1 MALFKQKTLWTGAI
15 AVFVVL
21 SVFGAAMMGSVLGA
35 KPKELPVALV
45 LQDQA
50 VTLPNGKSLNVGAMV
65 KEKLLANKELPIAWN
80 LVKTESEA
88 EKGLDQQEYYG
99 AFVLPA
105 DLSAGIALLMSDD
118 PKPATVR
125 ILVNEGMNV
134 QASTAVKQ
142 VLDQIARG
150 ISAELSQQVLTMASQ
165 SSDVNVIPVGMAKA
179 LLAPFQVQEQ
189 TVHPIGTN
197 NASGNAPGML
207 TQIMWIGSLVVSLI
221 LMLASQKALAS
232 GGSRFAVLLTQAF
245 TGLAV
250 VILASGFLVWM
261 AKSWYGMSLA
271 DVSGTWFTL
280 MLGGA
285 AFFLLQS
292 ALLSW
297 LGMPAMPILVLL
309 MFFSLPVVN
318 IAPEFLPQTTHDW
331 LYVWTPFRFVAGELR
346 NSMYFADVPVSSHS
360 NITVL
365 WCITAVSL
373 VVKLASSFRKA
384 KVRTVKVA
392 HTETA

>member
-1 MALFKQKTLWTGAI
+1 MALFKQKTVWIGLL
-15 AVFVVL
+15 AVFIVL
-21 SVFGAAMMGSVLGA
+21 AVFGVAMMGSVLGA

-45 LQDQA
+45 VEDKA
-50 VTLPNGKSLNVGAMV
+50 VSLPNGSSLNVGDMV
-65 KEKLLANKELPIAWN
+65 KEKLLANAGLPIAWH
-80 LVKTESEA
+80 VVATEA
-88 EKGLDQQEYYG
+88 EAQQGLDEQEYYG

-105 DLSAGIALLMSDD
+105 DLSAGVVSLMSDK

-125 ILVNEGMNV
+125 IVANEGMSV

-142 VLDQIARG
+142 MLSQIERG
-150 ISAELSQQVLTMASQ
+150 ISSEMSQQVLGMVSQ
-165 SSDVNVIPVGMAKA
+165 RSDVNVISLGMARA
-179 LLAPFQVQEQ
+179 LLVPFQIEEQ

-207 TQIMWIGSLVVSLI
+207 TQIMWIGSLVVSII
-221 LMLASQKALAS
+221 LMLASQKAQASGGRRFGVLLTGAATGLVFVGLAS
-232 GGSRFAVLLTQAF
+232 GY
-245 TGLAV
+245 
-250 VILASGFLVWM
+250 LVWM
-261 AKSWYGMSLA
+261 SKVWYGMSLA
-271 DVSGTWFTL
+271 DATGTWLVL

-297 LGMPAMPILVLL
+297 LGLPAMPVLILL

-318 IAPEFLPQTTHDW
+318 IAPEFLPKTTHDW

-346 NSMYFADVPVSSHS
+346 NSMYFADVSVSSSS
-360 NITVL
+360 NMTLL
-365 WCITAVSL
+365 WCIAAASL

-384 KVRTVKVA
+384 KVKAKVLTN
-392 HTETA
+392 TESA

>member
-1 MALFKQKTLWTGAI
+1 MALFKQKAVWIGLL
-15 AVFVVL
+15 AVFIVL
-21 SVFGAAMMGSVLGA
+21 AVFGVAMMGSVLGA
-35 KPKELPVALV
+35 KPKDLPVALV
-45 LQDQA
+45 VQDQA
-50 VTLPNGKSLNVGAMV
+50 VSLPNGKSLNVGAMAQ
-65 KEKLLANKELPIAWN
+65 EKLLANKELPIAWH
-80 LVKTESEA
+80 LVSTEA
-88 EKGLDQQEYYG
+88 EAKQGLDQEEYYG

-105 DLSAGIALLMSDD
+105 DLSSGVASLMSDN

-125 ILVNEGMNV
+125 ILANEGMSV

-142 VLDQIARG
+142 ILGQIALG
-150 ISAELSQQVLTMASQ
+150 ISSELSKQVLHMVSQ
-165 SSDVNVIPVGMAKA
+165 NSDVKVIPVGMAGA

-221 LMLASQKALAS
+221 LMFASQKALAS
-232 GGSRFAVLLTQAF
+232 GGRRFGVLLTQAV
-245 TGLAV
+245 TGLVFV
-250 VILASGFLVWM
+250 VLASGFLVWM
-261 AKSWYGMSLA
+261 SKTWYGMSLVDA
-271 DVSGTWFTL
+271 SGTWIAL

-297 LGMPAMPILVLL
+297 IGMPAMPILVLL

-331 LYVWTPFRFVAGELR
+331 LYEWTPFRFVAGELR
-346 NSMYFADVPVSSHS
+346 HSMYFADASISSSS

-365 WCITAVSL
+365 WYIAAASL
-373 VVKLASSFRKA
+373 VVKLVSSFRKV
-384 KVRTVKVA
+384 KVRTVEVS